1 MSDPLTPLRSA
12 HRGAYGVGLALCLG
26 TPVLI
31 ALLILSG
38 VVPPGTQAPVGF
50 LEQVGY
56 LFTGVVFLAS
66 SFTWWRL
73 GQVLRGFK
81 ELPERQRAQVLLR
94 ESLVAAA
101 TCESSSLLG
110 LAYWCLVGNHATRHV
125 WGFILL
131 TPILFLALVPRLERW
146 VQALDAD
153 ASGANGELP
162 PGH

>member
-1 MSDPLTPLRSA
+1 MSDPITALRSA
-12 HRGAYGVGLALCLG
+12 HRGAYGLGLALCGG

-38 VVPPGTQAPVGF
+38 VVPPGTQAPVGL

-56 LFTGVVFLAS
+56 LFTGIVFLS
-66 SFTWWRL
+66 SSYTWWRL

-101 TCESSSLLG
+101 TFESSSLLG

-131 TPILFLALVPRLERW
+131 TPVLFLALVPRYERW
-146 VQALDAD
+146 EK
-153 ASGANGELP
+153 ASEMNS
-162 PGH
+162 PGQSGGTPLGP

>member
-81 ELPERQRAQVLLR
+81 ELPERQRAPVSYTHLR
-94 ESLVAAA
+94 
-101 TCESSSLLG
+101 
-110 LAYWCLVGNHATRHV
+110 ATR
-125 WGFILL
+125 
-131 TPILFLALVPRLERW
+131 PY
-146 VQALDAD
+146 
-153 ASGANGELP
+153 
-162 PGH
+162 

>member
-1 MSDPLTPLRSA
+1 MSDPITALRSA
-12 HRGAYGVGLALCLG
+12 HRGAYGLGLALCGG

-38 VVPPGTQAPVGF
+38 VVPPGTQAPVGL

-56 LFTGVVFLAS
+56 LFTGIVFLS
-66 SFTWWRL
+66 SSYTWWRL

-101 TCESSSLLG
+101 TFESSSLLG

-131 TPILFLALVPRLERW
+131 TPVLFLALVPRYERW
-146 VQALDAD
+146 EKALD
-153 ASGANGELP
+153 GA
-162 PGH
+162 

>member
-94 ESLVAAA
+94 ESLVATA

-110 LAYWCLVGNHATRHV
+110 LAYWCLVGNHGTRHV